1 MSRENKRLA
10 YASRGEAANAGNVQ
24 TPAPGFKGPKS
35 KGTQLGPLTRYA
47 TRYLTLALF
56 IFFHRPEWRDHQEA
70 GQ

>member
-10 YASRGEAANAGNVQ
+10 YASRGEAANAGDVQ
-24 TPAPGFKGPKS
+24 TPAPGTQGAQS